1 MDSVT
6 QLALGASVAAVCVPA
21 KHRRRALVVGG
32 ALGTLPDLDVIIDY
46 GNAVANFTLHRGFS
60 HSLLVLIPF
69 AALLWLILRRYYT
82 PVREAPKPW
91 FWAILLALITHPLLD
106 AHTAYGTQLFWPL
119 VVTPTMWSTL
129 FIIDPLYT
137 LPLLVAVIVVL
148 LAPIRAFAKTA
159 LKTGLIVSCLYLS
172 WSWVAKLLVASV
184 VAERFEMAGEEL
196 KVFTSPT
203 PFNTLMWRIVVMG
216 PDSYQEG
223 YYHFLRSDSRSFSRI
238 DRGQILFEQAKHVP
252 DVQQLEW
259 FADGFNRADVIE
271 EQLVITDLRMGFE
284 DHYVFQHPV
293 AEIQAGQWQA
303 IESSRLPSSLDS
315 GDLALF
321 WNEFTGNT
329 RPTAD

>member
-6 QLALGASVAAVCVPA
+6 QLVLGASVAAVCVPA
-21 KHRRRALVVGG
+21 QHRRRALVLGA

-91 FWAILLALITHPLLD
+91 FWAISLALITHPLLD

-119 VVTPTMWSTL
+119 AVTPTMWSTL

-148 LAPIRAFAKTA
+148 VAPIRASAKTV

-172 WSWVAKLLVASV
+172 WSWVAKLQVASV

-196 KVFTSPT
+196 KVFTTPT
-203 PFNTLMWRIVVMG
+203 PFNTLMWRVVVMG
-216 PDSYQEG
+216 PDSYREG
-223 YYHFLRSDSRSFSRI
+223 YYHFLRPDSMSFSRI

-303 IESSRLPSSLDS
+303 IESSRLPSSLDG

>member
-6 QLALGASVAAVCVPA
+6 QLVLGASVAAVCVPA
-21 KHRRRALVVGG
+21 QHRRRALVLGA

-69 AALLWLILRRYYT
+69 ATLLWLILRRHYT
-82 PVREAPKPW
+82 PVRETPKPW

-119 VVTPTMWSTL
+119 AVTPTMWSTL

-148 LAPIRAFAKTA
+148 LAPIRASAKTV

-172 WSWVAKLLVASV
+172 WSWVAKLQVASV

-196 KVFTSPT
+196 KVFTTPT

-216 PDSYQEG
+216 SNSYQEG
-223 YYHFLRSDSRSFSRI
+223 YYHFLRSDSMNFSRI

-293 AEIQAGQWQA
+293 AEIQAGQWLA
-303 IESSRLPSSLDS
+303 IESSRLPSSLDG

>member
-6 QLALGASVAAVCVPA
+6 QLVLGASVAAVCVPA
-21 KHRRRALVVGG
+21 QHRRRALVLGA

-69 AALLWLILRRYYT
+69 AALLWLILRRHYT
-82 PVREAPKPW
+82 PVRETPKPW

-119 VVTPTMWSTL
+119 AVTPTMWSTL

-148 LAPIRAFAKTA
+148 LAPIRASAKTV
-159 LKTGLIVSCLYLS
+159 LKTGLIVSCLYLG
-172 WSWVAKLLVASV
+172 WSWVAKLQVASV

-196 KVFTSPT
+196 KVFTTPT

-216 PDSYQEG
+216 SNSYQEG
-223 YYHFLRSDSRSFSRI
+223 YYHFLRSDSMNFSRI

-303 IESSRLPSSLDS
+303 IESSRLPSSLDG

>member
-21 KHRRRALVVGG
+21 KDRRRALVVGT

-119 VVTPTMWSTL
+119 AVTPTMWSTL

-137 LPLLVAVIVVL
+137 LPLLVAVIVEL
-148 LAPIRAFAKTA
+148 LAPIRTSAKTA

-223 YYHFLRSDSRSFSRI
+223 YYHFLRSDSMSFSRI

-284 DHYVFQHPV
+284 DNYVFQHPV
-293 AEIQAGQWQA
+293 AEIHAGQWQA
-303 IESSRLPSSLDS
+303 IESSRLPSSLDG

-321 WNEFTGNT
+321 WNELTGNT

>member
-21 KHRRRALVVGG
+21 KDRRRALVLGA
-32 ALGTLPDLDVIIDY
+32 ALGTLPDFDVIIDY

-119 VVTPTMWSTL
+119 AVTPTMWSTL

-148 LAPIRAFAKTA
+148 LAPIRAFAKTV

-184 VAERFEMAGEEL
+184 VAERFDTTGEEL

-223 YYHFLRSDSRSFSRI
+223 YYHFLRSDSMSFSRI

-259 FADGFNRADVIE
+259 FADGYNRADVIE

-293 AEIQAGQWQA
+293 AEIQAGQWQV
-303 IESSRLPSSLDS
+303 IESSRLPSSL
-315 GDLALF
+315 GR
-321 WNEFTGNT
+321 W
-329 RPTAD
+329 

>member
-6 QLALGASVAAVCVPA
+6 QLVLGASVSAVCVPA
-21 KHRRRALVVGG
+21 QHRRRALVLG
-32 ALGTLPDLDVIIDY
+32 ATLGTLPDLDVIIDY

-82 PVREAPKPW
+82 PVRETPRPW

-119 VVTPTMWSTL
+119 AVTPTMWSTL

-159 LKTGLIVSCLYLS
+159 LKIGLIVSCLYLS
-172 WSWVAKLLVASV
+172 WSWVAKLLVTGV
-184 VAERFEMAGEEL
+184 VAERFEMAGEAL
-196 KVFTSPT
+196 KVFTTPT
-203 PFNTLMWRIVVMG
+203 PFNTLMWRVVVMG
-216 PDSYQEG
+216 PDSYREG
-223 YYHFLRSDSRSFSRI
+223 YYHFLRRDSMSFSRI

-259 FADGFNRADVIE
+259 FADGFNRADVVGK
-271 EQLVITDLRMGFE
+271 QLVITDLRMGFE

-293 AEIQAGQWQA
+293 AEIQEGQWQA
-303 IESSRLPSSLDS
+303 VESSRLPSSLDA

>member
-21 KHRRRALVVGG
+21 KDRRRALVVGT

-119 VVTPTMWSTL
+119 AVTPTMWSTL

-148 LAPIRAFAKTA
+148 LAPIRTSAKTA

-223 YYHFLRSDSRSFSRI
+223 YYHFLRSDSMSFSRS

-284 DHYVFQHPV
+284 DNYVFQHPV
-293 AEIQAGQWQA
+293 AEIHAGQWQA
-303 IESSRLPSSLDS
+303 IESSRLPSSLDG

-329 RPTAD
+329 RATAD

>member
-6 QLALGASVAAVCVPA
+6 QLVLGASVAAVCVPA
-21 KHRRRALVVGG
+21 QHRRRALVLGA

-69 AALLWLILRRYYT
+69 AALLWLILRRHYT
-82 PVREAPKPW
+82 PVRETPKPW

-119 VVTPTMWSTL
+119 AVTPTMWSTL

-148 LAPIRAFAKTA
+148 LAPIRASAKTV

-172 WSWVAKLLVASV
+172 WSWVAKLQVASV

-196 KVFTSPT
+196 KVFTTPT

-216 PDSYQEG
+216 SNSYQEG
-223 YYHFLRSDSRSFSRI
+223 YYHFLRSDSMNFSRI

-303 IESSRLPSSLDS
+303 IESSRLPSSLDG

>member
-6 QLALGASVAAVCVPA
+6 QLVLGASVAAVCVPA
-21 KHRRRALVVGG
+21 QHRRRALVLGA

-69 AALLWLILRRYYT
+69 AALLWLILRRHYT
-82 PVREAPKPW
+82 PVRETPKPW

-119 VVTPTMWSTL
+119 AVTPTMWSTL

-148 LAPIRAFAKTA
+148 VAPIRASAKTV

-172 WSWVAKLLVASV
+172 WSWVAKLQVASV

-196 KVFTSPT
+196 KVFTTPT

-216 PDSYQEG
+216 PNSYQEG
-223 YYHFLRSDSRSFSRI
+223 YYHFLRSDSLKFSRI

-303 IESSRLPSSLDS
+303 IESSRLPSSLDG

-329 RPTAD
+329 RPTVD

>member
-6 QLALGASVAAVCVPA
+6 QLVLGASVAAVCVPVQ
-21 KHRRRALVVGG
+21 HRRRALVLGA
-32 ALGTLPDLDVIIDY
+32 ALGTLPDFDVIIDY

-119 VVTPTMWSTL
+119 DVTPTMWSTL

-293 AEIQAGQWQA
+293 AEIQVGQWQA

-321 WNEFTGNT
+321 WNEFTGNM

>member
-1 MDSVT
+1 
-6 QLALGASVAAVCVPA
+6 
-21 KHRRRALVVGG
+21 
-32 ALGTLPDLDVIIDY
+32 
-46 GNAVANFTLHRGFS
+46 
-60 HSLLVLIPF
+60 
-69 AALLWLILRRYYT
+69 
-82 PVREAPKPW
+82 
-91 FWAILLALITHPLLD
+91 
-106 AHTAYGTQLFWPL
+106 
-119 VVTPTMWSTL
+119 MWSTL

-148 LAPIRAFAKTA
+148 LAPIRASAKTV

-172 WSWVAKLLVASV
+172 WSWVAKLQVSSV

-196 KVFTSPT
+196 KVFTTPT

-216 PDSYQEG
+216 SNSYQEG
-223 YYHFLRSDSRSFSRI
+223 YYHFLRSDSMNFSRI

-303 IESSRLPSSLDS
+303 IESSRLPSSLDA

-321 WNEFTGNT
+321 WNKFTGNT
-329 RPTAD
+329 RPNAD

>member
-6 QLALGASVAAVCVPA
+6 QLVLGASVAAVCVPA
-21 KHRRRALVVGG
+21 QHRRRALLLGVT
-32 ALGTLPDLDVIIDY
+32 LGTVPDLDVIVDY
-46 GNAVANFTLHRGFS
+46 GNAVSNFTLHRGFS
-60 HSLLVLIPF
+60 HSLLILIPV
-69 AALLWLILRRYYT
+69 AALLWLILRRCYT

-91 FWAILLALITHPLLD
+91 FWAILLALVTHPLLD

-119 VVTPTMWSTL
+119 TVTPTMWSTL

-148 LAPIRAFAKTA
+148 LAPIRASAKTA
-159 LKTGLIVSCLYLS
+159 LKTGLIVSCLYLG
-172 WSWVAKLLVASV
+172 WSWIAKLHVVNA

-196 KVFTSPT
+196 KVFTTPT
-203 PFNTLMWRIVVMG
+203 PFNTLMWRIVVME

-223 YYHFLRSDSRSFSRI
+223 YYHFLRSDSMSFRRI
-238 DRGQILFEQAKHVP
+238 DRGQILFEQAKHFL

-284 DHYVFQHPV
+284 DHYVFRHLV
-293 AEIQAGQWQA
+293 AEIHAGQWQA

-321 WNEFTGNT
+321 WNKFTGNT
-329 RPTAD
+329 RLTTD

>member
-1 MDSVT
+1 
-6 QLALGASVAAVCVPA
+6 
-21 KHRRRALVVGG
+21 
-32 ALGTLPDLDVIIDY
+32 
-46 GNAVANFTLHRGFS
+46 
-60 HSLLVLIPF
+60 
-69 AALLWLILRRYYT
+69 
-82 PVREAPKPW
+82 
-91 FWAILLALITHPLLD
+91 
-106 AHTAYGTQLFWPL
+106 
-119 VVTPTMWSTL
+119 
-129 FIIDPLYT
+129 
-137 LPLLVAVIVVL
+137 
-148 LAPIRAFAKTA
+148 
-159 LKTGLIVSCLYLS
+159 
-172 WSWVAKLLVASV
+172 
-184 VAERFEMAGEEL
+184 MAGEEF

-223 YYHFLRSDSRSFSRI
+223 YYHFLRSDSMSFSRI

-293 AEIQAGQWQA
+293 AEIQAGQWLA
-303 IESSRLPSSLDS
+303 IESSRLPSSLDG

>member
-6 QLALGASVAAVCVPA
+6 QLVLGASVAAVCVPA
-21 KHRRRALVVGG
+21 QHRRRALVLGA
-32 ALGTLPDLDVIIDY
+32 ALGALPDLDVIIDY

-82 PVREAPKPW
+82 PAREAPKPW
-91 FWAILLALITHPLLD
+91 FWAISLALITHPLLD

-119 VVTPTMWSTL
+119 AVTPTMWSTL

-148 LAPIRAFAKTA
+148 VAPIRASAKTV

-172 WSWVAKLLVASV
+172 WSWVAKLQVASV

-196 KVFTSPT
+196 KVFTTPT
-203 PFNTLMWRIVVMG
+203 PFNTLMWRIVVME

-223 YYHFLRSDSRSFSRI
+223 YYHFLRSDPMSFSRI

-303 IESSRLPSSLDS
+303 IDSSRLPSSLDA

-321 WNEFTGNT
+321 WNKFTGNT

>member
-6 QLALGASVAAVCVPA
+6 QLVLGASISAVCVPA
-21 KHRRRALVVGG
+21 QHRRRALVLGA

-69 AALLWLILRRYYT
+69 AALLWLILRRHYT
-82 PVREAPKPW
+82 PVRETPKPW

-119 VVTPTMWSTL
+119 AVTPTMWSTL

-148 LAPIRAFAKTA
+148 LAPIRASAKTV

-172 WSWVAKLLVASV
+172 WSWVAKLQVASV

-196 KVFTSPT
+196 KVFTTPT
-203 PFNTLMWRIVVMG
+203 PFNTLMWRIVVME

-223 YYHFLRSDSRSFSRI
+223 YYHFLRSDSMSFSRI

-303 IESSRLPSSLDS
+303 IDSSRLPSSLDA

-321 WNEFTGNT
+321 WNKFTGNT

>member
-6 QLALGASVAAVCVPA
+6 QLVLGASVAAVCVPA
-21 KHRRRALVVGG
+21 QHRRRALVLGA

-60 HSLLVLIPF
+60 HSLLVLVPF

-82 PVREAPKPW
+82 PVRETPRPW

-119 VVTPTMWSTL
+119 AVTPTMWSTL

-148 LAPIRAFAKTA
+148 LAPIRASAKTA

-172 WSWVAKLLVASV
+172 WSWVAKLVVTSV
-184 VAERFEMAGEEL
+184 VAERFEMAGEQL
-196 KVFTSPT
+196 KVFTTPT
-203 PFNTLMWRIVVMG
+203 PFNTLMWRIVVME

-223 YYHFLRSDSRSFSRI
+223 YYHFLRRDSMSFSRI
-238 DRGQILFEQAKHVP
+238 DRGQMLFEQVKHVP

-259 FADGFNRADVIE
+259 FADSFNRADVIE

-293 AEIQAGQWQA
+293 AEIKEGQWQA
-303 IESSRLPSSLDS
+303 IESSRLPSSLDG

-321 WNEFTGNT
+321 WNKFTGNT
-329 RPTAD
+329 DPTEA

>member
-6 QLALGASVAAVCVPA
+6 QLVLGASVVAVCVP
-21 KHRRRALVVGG
+21 KQHHRRALVVGA

-69 AALLWLILRRYYT
+69 AVLLWLILRRYYT

-91 FWAILLALITHPLLD
+91 FWAIVLALITHPVLD

-119 VVTPTMWSTL
+119 AVTPTMWSTL

-159 LKTGLIVSCLYLS
+159 LKTGLIVSSLYLS
-172 WSWVAKLLVASV
+172 WSWVANLLVVSAV
-184 VAERFEMAGEEL
+184 TERFEMAGEEL
-196 KVFTSPT
+196 KVFTTPT

-216 PDSYQEG
+216 SDSYQEG
-223 YYHFLRSDSRSFSRI
+223 YYHFLRSDSMSFSRI

-271 EQLVITDLRMGFE
+271 EQLVITDLRMGFD
-284 DHYVFQHPV
+284 DHFVFQHPV
-293 AEIQAGQWQA
+293 AVLQSGQWKA
-303 IESSRLPSSLDS
+303 IVSSRLPSSLRSHDI
-315 GDLALF
+315 ALF
-321 WNEFTGNT
+321 WEKFTGNM

>member
-6 QLALGASVAAVCVPA
+6 QLVLGASVAAVCVPA
-21 KHRRRALVVGG
+21 QHRRRALVLGA

-69 AALLWLILRRYYT
+69 AALLWLILRRHYT
-82 PVREAPKPW
+82 PVRETPKPW

-106 AHTAYGTQLFWPL
+106 AHTAYGTQLFWPIA
-119 VVTPTMWSTL
+119 VTPTMWSTL

-148 LAPIRAFAKTA
+148 VAPIRASAKTV

-172 WSWVAKLLVASV
+172 WSWVAKLQVASV

-196 KVFTSPT
+196 KVFTTPT

-216 PDSYQEG
+216 SNSYQEG
-223 YYHFLRSDSRSFSRI
+223 YYHFLRSDSMNFSRI

-293 AEIQAGQWQA
+293 AEIQAGQWLA
-303 IESSRLPSSLDS
+303 IESSRLPSSLDG